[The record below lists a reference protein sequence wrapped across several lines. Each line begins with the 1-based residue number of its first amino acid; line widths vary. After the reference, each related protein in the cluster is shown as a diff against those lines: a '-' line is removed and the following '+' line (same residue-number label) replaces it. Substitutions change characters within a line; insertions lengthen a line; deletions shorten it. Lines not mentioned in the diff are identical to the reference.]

1 MSSERDGRG
10 AGLIRFDTNGKA
22 IIECSKEC
30 NNDKSGRWAM
40 PAPVSGRTMLQLKTE
55 RFRNRKVIVEIA
67 AAGIAVFVFVAWEPG
82 WDGLD
87 WWRHS

>member
-1 MSSERDGRG
+1 
-10 AGLIRFDTNGKA
+10 
-22 IIECSKEC
+22 
-30 NNDKSGRWAM
+30 M